1 MKQIMKIK
9 GIARKLGYGIC
20 LALLLAHFSCDSIH
34 ETLPECR
41 LYVDFRYDYNME
53 FADVFA
59 GRVDRIDVFIFDK
72 DGKFIMQ
79 KTGQGERLAAGN
91 YRMLLDLPLGEYRIS
106 AWGGMSDDF
115 EMPRLVVGQST
126 PEDLTVK
133 MKREAT
139 LIHDKEL
146 HPLWYGEPITVN
158 FTGHREQTET
168 VRLVKNTN
176 KFRFIL
182 QKLGAGTALDPDDCL
197 FEIHADNGY
206 CAWDN
211 SLLADDVIHYRPYYQ
226 ENVDD
231 VGLVIEM
238 NTMRLLENKKVYF
251 TLTRKSDGGQLLKI
265 DLIPYLLLTKMEG
278 HDIPAQEYLDRQSE
292 YAVVFFYDSE
302 LVSFLAGKI
311 VINGWTIW
319 LKNEDL

>member
-9 GIARKLGYGIC
+9 SIARKLGHSIC
-20 LALLLAHFSCDSIH
+20 LALLLAHFSCESIH
-34 ETLPECR
+34 ETLSECR

-59 GRVDRIDVFIFDK
+59 DRVDRIDVFIFDR
-72 DGKFIMQ
+72 DGKFILQ
-79 KTGQGERLAAGN
+79 KTEQGERLAAGN
-91 YRMLLDLPLGEYRIS
+91 YRMPLDLPLGEYRIS

-139 LIHDKEL
+139 LIHNKEL
-146 HPLWYGEPITVN
+146 HPLWYGEPVTVD
-158 FTGHREQTET
+158 FTGHSEQTET
-168 VRLVKNTN
+168 VRLVKDTN

-182 QKLGAGTALDPDDCL
+182 QNLGPGLALDPNDCL
-197 FEIHADNGY
+197 FEILADNGH
-206 CAWDN
+206 CDWDN
-211 SLLADDVIHYRPYYQ
+211 SLLADDAISYRPYYL
-226 ENVDD
+226 EKVDD
-231 VGLVIEM
+231 IGLVVEM

-251 TLTRKSDGGQLLKI
+251 TLTRKSDGKQLLKI

-278 HDIPAQEYLDRQSE
+278 HNIPAQEYLDRQSE
-292 YAVVFFYDSE
+292 YAIVFFYNSE
-302 LVSFLAGKI
+302 QISFLAAKI

>member
-1 MKQIMKIK
+1 MKQIMKIRD
-9 GIARKLGYGIC
+9 IARRLGRVIC
-20 LALLLAHFSCDSIH
+20 LALLLTHFSCESIH

-59 GRVDRIDVFIFDK
+59 GRVDRIDVFIFDR
-72 DGKFIMQ
+72 DGKFILQ
-79 KTGQGERLAAGN
+79 KTEQGERLAAGN

-139 LIHDKEL
+139 LIHNKEL
-146 HPLWYGEPITVN
+146 HPLWYGEPVTVD
-158 FTGHREQTET
+158 FTGREEQTET
-168 VRLVKNTN
+168 VRLVKDTN

-182 QKLGAGTALDPDDCL
+182 QNLGPGLALDPNDCL
-197 FEIHADNGY
+197 FEILADNGH
-206 CAWDN
+206 CDWDN
-211 SLLADDVIHYRPYYQ
+211 SLLTDDVISYRPYYL
-226 ENVDD
+226 EKVVD
-231 VGLVIEM
+231 VRLVVEM

-251 TLTRKSDGGQLLKI
+251 TLTRKSDGKQLLKI

-278 HDIPAQEYLDRQSE
+278 HNIPAQEYLDRQSE
-292 YAVVFFYDSE
+292 YAIVFFYNSE
-302 LVSFLAGKI
+302 QISFLAGKI